1 MKITIS
7 GNNNRNHDDWPRSS
21 RYLCHHCCHGFGS
34 VPIMVPVW
42 SQGCYHLNG
51 NYCSWNCAK
60 AHVLSKAKHAFP
72 KEVTTIALFAYQ
84 ISFRGKHCGFK
95 QGKHPAT
102 CPCHSRYHGVL
113 PAQDKE
119 TLEAF
124 GGHLSIT
131 QFRRKSLTIDSYEWI
146 TRIYRPRELMK
157 EVSHVDP
164 KYLYTMQP
172 IRKVKLLD
180 CDNED
185 DDPIVMIKRRVY

>member
-1 MKITIS
+1 M
-7 GNNNRNHDDWPRSS
+7 
-21 RYLCHHCCHGFGS
+21 
-34 VPIMVPVW
+34 VPIW

-60 AHVLSKAKHAFP
+60 AHVLSKAKHSFP
-72 KEVTTIALFAYQ
+72 KEVTAIALFAYQ

-95 QGKHPAT
+95 QGKLHPAT
-102 CPCHSRYHGVL
+102 CPCHSRFNGVL

-124 GGHLSIT
+124 GGHLSIS
-131 QFRRKSLTIDSYEWI
+131 QFRRQSLTIDSYEWI
-146 TRIYRPRELMK
+146 TRIYRPRELMRG
-157 EVSHVDP
+157 ERDIDP

-185 DDPIVMIKRRVY
+185 EDPIVMIKRRVY